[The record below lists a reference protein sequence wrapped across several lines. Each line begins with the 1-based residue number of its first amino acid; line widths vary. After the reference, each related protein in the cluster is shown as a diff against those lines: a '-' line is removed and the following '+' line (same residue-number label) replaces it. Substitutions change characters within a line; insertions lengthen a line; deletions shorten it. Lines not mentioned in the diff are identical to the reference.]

1 MKYLQQ
7 LMIILA
13 AYLLGVVLQVALN
26 LPIPGTVLGLIILF
40 LGLYSGI
47 IKVEMIEDMCN
58 IPYVFFIYSS
68 RCWTYYK
75 LWTIKWKNCGFFAC
89 DNNFNNY
96 CLGSY
101 SICCEIFKKGVFKVK
116 EIISS
121 PVFGVLISIAAY
133 LIGCLVKEKLKYSFF
148 NPLLIAIIILI
159 IVMSNL
165 HIEYSDYSKG
175 GEIIS
180 FFLAPATVALAL
192 PLYKKF
198 SLFKKNA
205 IPILVGIICG
215 SVSGIVTVISLAKL
229 FHLSDDLT
237 ISLIPKSITTPIG
250 MALAEQLGGLPS
262 ITVVAIIVTGI
273 FGSIIGPFLD
283 KIFKINDKVA
293 MGIAMGNASHAVG
306 TARAMELGET
316 EGAMSSLTIAIAG
329 IITVIIAPPLWNFF
343 SHFIN

>member
-1 MKYLQQ
+1 M
-7 LMIILA
+7 
-13 AYLLGVVLQVALN
+13 
-26 LPIPGTVLGLIILF
+26 
-40 LGLYSGI
+40 
-47 IKVEMIEDMCN
+47 
-58 IPYVFFIYSS
+58 
-68 RCWTYYK
+68 
-75 LWTIKWKNCGFFAC
+75 
-89 DNNFNNY
+89 
-96 CLGSY
+96 
-101 SICCEIFKKGVFKVK
+101 K

-262 ITVVAIIVTGI
+262 I
-273 FGSIIGPFLD
+273 
-283 KIFKINDKVA
+283 
-293 MGIAMGNASHAVG
+293 
-306 TARAMELGET
+306 MEFFQ
-316 EGAMSSLTIAIAG
+316 SLYK
-329 IITVIIAPPLWNFF
+329 LNF
-343 SHFIN
+343 

>member
-1 MKYLQQ
+1 MKDL
-7 LMIILA
+7 
-13 AYLLGVVLQVALN
+13 
-26 LPIPGTVLGLIILF
+26 
-40 LGLYSGI
+40 
-47 IKVEMIEDMCN
+47 
-58 IPYVFFIYSS
+58 
-68 RCWTYYK
+68 
-75 LWTIKWKNCGFFAC
+75 
-89 DNNFNNY
+89 
-96 CLGSY
+96 
-101 SICCEIFKKGVFKVK
+101 
-116 EIISS
+116 ISS
-121 PVFGVLISIAAY
+121 PVFGVLISIIAY
-133 LIGCLVKEKLKYSFF
+133 LIGCFIKDKLKFSVF

-159 IVMSNL
+159 AVLSGFK
-165 HIEYSDYSKG
+165 IEYTDYNKG

-205 IPILVGIICG
+205 LPILAGIICG
-215 SVSGIVTVISLAKL
+215 ACTGIASIVVLSKL
-229 FHLSDDLT
+229 FHLSDELT

-250 MALAEQLGGLPS
+250 MALSQQLGGLSS

-273 FGSIIGPFLD
+273 LGSIIGPFLD

-329 IITVIIAPPLWNFF
+329 IITVIIAPPIWNFLNSF
-343 SHFIN
+343 M